1 MEPRVGLLKKTQT
14 GARYLGGELQ
24 RKKKGAFEGFWKG
37 RSEKRKRKEEE
48 GGVADHQVRRPWAW
62 TASA

>member
-1 MEPRVGLLKKTQT
+1 MEPRVGLLRKTQT
-14 GARYLGGELQ
+14 GERGKKAFGWVLEGGE
-24 RKKKGAFEGFWKG
+24 KKRGKK
-37 RSEKRKRKEEE
+37 KEEE